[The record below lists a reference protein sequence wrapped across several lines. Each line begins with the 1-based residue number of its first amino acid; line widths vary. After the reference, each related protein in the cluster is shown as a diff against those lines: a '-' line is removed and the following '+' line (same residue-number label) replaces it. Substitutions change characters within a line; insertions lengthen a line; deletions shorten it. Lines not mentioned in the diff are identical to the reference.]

1 MNETTDH
8 IDKELFKRMKE
19 GNRAAFTTIYER
31 YNKMLY
37 LLAFHYLQNT
47 SMAEDAVQHIF
58 TRLWEFHS
66 EINVDVSARNYLFT
80 MMKNYVLNTIRNEN
94 NAIEKNY
101 QLAYSEPDYDDSLLE
116 KIEEKELRNILNR
129 AISQLPEQKRMICL
143 MKMEG
148 KLTNQEIAE
157 QMNLSANTV
166 KTHYFQS
173 IKILRAKLCSM
184 LTIVTALILFS
195 YSCVNNM
202 F

>member
-1 MNETTDH
+1 MSEMTDH
-8 IDKELFKRMKE
+8 IDSELFRRMKE
-19 GNRAAFTTIYER
+19 GDRAAFTSIYER

-37 LLAFHYLQNT
+37 LLAWRYFQDHT
-47 SMAEDAVQHIF
+47 MAEDAVQHVY
-58 TRLWEFHS
+58 TRLWETHS
-66 EINVDVSARNYLFT
+66 EMYVDLNVRNYLFT

-101 QLAYSEPDYDDSLLE
+101 QIAYAEPDYDDSLIE
-116 KIEEKELRNILNR
+116 KIEEKELRSMLKR

-173 IKILRAKLCSM
+173 IKILRAKLYNM
-184 LTIVTALILFS
+184 LTIVTGLILFG